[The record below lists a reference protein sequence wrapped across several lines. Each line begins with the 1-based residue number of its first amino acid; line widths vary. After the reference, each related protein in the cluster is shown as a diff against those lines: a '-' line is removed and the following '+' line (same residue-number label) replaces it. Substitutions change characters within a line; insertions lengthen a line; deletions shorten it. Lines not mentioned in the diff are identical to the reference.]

1 MKNQKGISRISIV
14 IIIAIIVVVVALIA
28 GIIVGNN
35 SKKRQQKEAQEYI
48 NAQIAEQEKQN
59 AQSNNE
65 IAQEQEEKVD
75 PFEFTKEFLKQGKS
89 YGQVEIIDNRL
100 DNVTVLSI
108 TGVAEND
115 INQANYVSTKNRWYT
130 TIDLTKYKTLEVYA
144 RRGKDNGDMMIC
156 IDNTIIKRVR
166 FTELPTTWTKYEI
179 DISEYEGKH
188 VVALAGGYA
197 DNSGIEASNT
207 QYCNIRL
214 K

>member
-1 MKNQKGISRISIV
+1 MKSQKGISRISIV
-14 IIIAIIVVVVALIA
+14 IIIAIIVAIIGLIS

-35 SKKRQQKEAQEYI
+35 SKKRQEQEKQEYI
-48 NAQIAEQEKQN
+48 NAQRTQ
-59 AQSNNE
+59 
-65 IAQEQEEKVD
+65 QEQQNKLSNEVKEKPEEKVE
-75 PFEFTKEFLKQGKS
+75 PLEFSKEYLKDAKT

-108 TGVAEND
+108 TGKANND
-115 INQANYVSTKNRWYT
+115 INQANYVSTKNRWYK

-166 FTELPTTWTKYEI
+166 YTDLPTSWTKYEI
-179 DISEYEGKH
+179 DVSEYEGKH

-197 DNSGIEASNT
+197 DNSGSETSNT